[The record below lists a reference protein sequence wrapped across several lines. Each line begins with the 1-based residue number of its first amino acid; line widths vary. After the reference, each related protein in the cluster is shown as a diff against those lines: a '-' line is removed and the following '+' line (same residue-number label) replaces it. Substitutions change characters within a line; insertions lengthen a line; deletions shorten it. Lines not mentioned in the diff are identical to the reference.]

1 MPFKTFFL
9 LLVGK
14 GIVSFER
21 ENRDLSDA
29 VLVKETLDLVAACD
43 RVLSKPGGSML
54 MCGKSG
60 VGRRSAVSIV
70 SALHQAKWINL
81 KMGKKYYDFFL
92 FNSLH
97 DLVLLTSC
105 KWTKISVLRITIF
118 VIKIMM
124 KSGLEIFILKSNEPL
139 PICCCPMQT
148 NLPDRLNWLSQ
159 LAAAL
164 KRLV

>member
-1 MPFKTFFL
+1 MINHEKLNNLNIKFQIFQIVLYNLPLKTFFL

-29 VLVKETLDLVAACD
+29 VIVKETLDLVAACD

-81 KMGKKYYDFFL
+81 KMGKKYYQFPTYITMYI
-92 FNSLH
+92 
-97 DLVLLTSC
+97 LTSH
-105 KWTKISVLRITIF
+105 
-118 VIKIMM
+118 
-124 KSGLEIFILKSNEPL
+124 
-139 PICCCPMQT
+139 
-148 NLPDRLNWLSQ
+148 Q
-159 LAAAL
+159 LY
-164 KRLV
+164 VD

>member
-1 MPFKTFFL
+1 MIIYEKGNNLNMQFQIVLYNLPFKTFFL

-29 VLVKETLDLVAACD
+29 VIVKETLDLVAACD

-81 KMGKKYYDFFL
+81 KMGKKYDEFFL
-92 FNSLH
+92 FISLH
-97 DLVLLTSC
+97 NYVHTYFPPAIRGLTSQ
-105 KWTKISVLRITIF
+105 L
-118 VIKIMM
+118 
-124 KSGLEIFILKSNEPL
+124 LKL
-139 PICCCPMQT
+139 QF
-148 NLPDRLNWLSQ
+148 LS
-159 LAAAL
+159 
-164 KRLV
+164 

>member
-1 MPFKTFFL
+1 MISHEKLNNLNIKFQIVLYNLPLKTFFL
-9 LLVGK
+9 FLVGK

-81 KMGKKYYDFFL
+81 KMGKIFF
-92 FNSLH
+92 FFKSLH
-97 DLVLLTSC
+97 ST
-105 KWTKISVLRITIF
+105 
-118 VIKIMM
+118 
-124 KSGLEIFILKSNEPL
+124 
-139 PICCCPMQT
+139 
-148 NLPDRLNWLSQ
+148 
-159 LAAAL
+159 
-164 KRLV
+164 

>member
-81 KMGKKYYDFFL
+81 KMGKKYYEFFL
-92 FNSLH
+92 FDSLSKGQIKPKADWRAVDSPKKLTNKIGLFAFLLFTVNETNSFVCFLGAQNCFWFY
-97 DLVLLTSC
+97 LYLLLTSYKC
-105 KWTKISVLRITIF
+105 L
-118 VIKIMM
+118 
-124 KSGLEIFILKSNEPL
+124 
-139 PICCCPMQT
+139 
-148 NLPDRLNWLSQ
+148 D
-159 LAAAL
+159 
-164 KRLV
+164 

>member
-1 MPFKTFFL
+1 MISHEKLNNLNMKFQIVLYNLPFKTFFL

-29 VLVKETLDLVAACD
+29 VIVKETLDLVAACD

-81 KMGKKYYDFFL
+81 KMGKKYYEFFL
-92 FNSLH
+92 FNSLY
-97 DLVLLTSC
+97 
-105 KWTKISVLRITIF
+105 R
-118 VIKIMM
+118 
-124 KSGLEIFILKSNEPL
+124 
-139 PICCCPMQT
+139 
-148 NLPDRLNWLSQ
+148 
-159 LAAAL
+159 
-164 KRLV
+164 